1 MGYGAEPR
9 NQKDRAKAVGH
20 SCTPIVKLPFMEPCT
35 LTLDLRSY
43 SSEVESHQHDYH
55 QLVLPVAGRMDMSVG
70 SREGGAGIEQI
81 AVIPAG
87 EEHGFAAAGDNAF
100 VVADVPVA
108 LAPELAR
115 LPAFIQLDPVLSQYV
130 SFLHQHLLQ
139 DGKRSSERQMLL
151 LLIQL
156 LHERFGDSVQLDR
169 RIKIA
174 KTYLEEHFHEAVSLS
189 RLAAVAN
196 LSERQLSELF
206 RRQLGMT
213 PRQYLTEK
221 RMQQAWTLLEAGE
234 LSVQQVADKV
244 GYTSLAAFSDR
255 FRKHFGRSPRYF
267 RQIGK

>member
-1 MGYGAEPR
+1 
-9 NQKDRAKAVGH
+9 
-20 SCTPIVKLPFMEPCT
+20 
-35 LTLDLRSY
+35 
-43 SSEVESHQHDYH
+43 
-55 QLVLPVAGRMDMSVG
+55 MSVG
-70 SREGGAGIEQI
+70 SRDGNAGAEQI

-87 EEHGFAAAGDNAF
+87 EKHGFAADGENCF
-100 VVADVPVA
+100 VVADVPVV

-115 LPAFIQLDPVLSQYV
+115 LPTFIQLDPALSQYV

-139 DGKRSSERQMLL
+139 DGKSSSERQMLL

-156 LHERFGDSVQLDR
+156 LHEQFGDSVQLDR

-174 KTYLEEHFHEAVSLS
+174 RTYLDEHFHEAVSLAQ
-189 RLAAVAN
+189 LAVVAN

-221 RMQQAWTLLEAGE
+221 RMQQAWSLLELGE
-234 LSVQQVADKV
+234 FSVQQVADKV
-244 GYTSLAAFSDR
+244 GYTNLAAFSDR

>member
-1 MGYGAEPR
+1 
-9 NQKDRAKAVGH
+9 
-20 SCTPIVKLPFMEPCT
+20 MEPIN

-43 SSEVESHQHDYH
+43 SSEIESHQHDYH

-70 SREGGAGIEQI
+70 SQDGNAGAEQI

-87 EEHGFAAAGDNAF
+87 EEHGFATDGENCF

-115 LPAFIQLDPVLSQYV
+115 LPAFIQLDPALSQYV

-139 DGKRSSERQMLL
+139 DGKSSNERQMLL

-169 RIKIA
+169 RIKTA
-174 KTYLEEHFHEAVSLS
+174 RAYLDENFHKAVSLS
-189 RLAAVAN
+189 QLSAVAN

-206 RRQLGMT
+206 RRQLGIT

-221 RMQQAWTLLEAGE
+221 RMQQAWSLLEQGE
-234 LSVQQVADKV
+234 FSVQQVADKV
-244 GYTSLAAFSDR
+244 GYTNLAAFSDR